1 MAIVTGACENH
12 GMTETNKGVVR
23 QYVEAFNAGDL
34 DTLRTL
40 FNDDAVVQGVLG
52 WGKLDVIMPIWKLLH
67 ESLAIELNVEEMIA
81 EGDFVAVRYRE
92 RGTFRGEFHGTPPTG
107 KSFEVVAM
115 EWFEFRDG
123 KIQRRW
129 GARDM
134 ASQSR
139 QCGLPLP

>member
-1 MAIVTGACENH
+1 
-12 GMTETNKGVVR
+12 MTEENKAVVR
-23 QYVEAFNAGDL
+23 QYVQAFNAGDI
-34 DTLRTL
+34 DALRPL

-52 WGKLDVIMPIWKLLH
+52 WGTLDVVIPIWTMLH
-67 ESLAIELNVEEMIA
+67 ESLGVELTIEEMIA
-81 EGDFVAVRYRE
+81 EGDFVAVRYVE
-92 RGTFRGEFHGTPPTG
+92 RGTFRAAIRGTPPTG

-139 QCGLPLP
+139 QCGLPLPA